1 MARFQIH
8 KVTALPSPLEAHAIY
23 LVTSGTD
30 YVEIYVTGASA
41 STVRRHINEADVQSL
56 IDAAVGGLGAMDI
69 VDDIAA
75 RDALDLSENAI
86 VLVLDASADATI
98 SSGAATYAYRAS
110 PDLWVKISEAESMDL
125 ALTWASLSGK
135 PSSVVAEIDD
145 AVAKK
150 HSHANKTQLDKI
162 DEVDGQL
169 TYAGSAVSTDW
180 ATIGW

>member
-69 VDDIAA
+69 VDDIAE
-75 RDALDLSENAI
+75 REVDPLGD
-86 VLVLDASADATI
+86 
-98 SSGAATYAYRAS
+98 
-110 PDLWVKISEAESMDL
+110 
-125 ALTWASLSGK
+125 
-135 PSSVVAEIDD
+135 
-145 AVAKK
+145 
-150 HSHANKTQLDKI
+150 LDK
-162 DEVDGQL
+162 L
-169 TYAGSAVSTDW
+169 GSLIKRPLQEREKATLPASSQVSSDD
-180 ATIGW
+180 

>member
-8 KVTALPSPLEAHAIY
+8 KVTALPEPLQAHAIY

-30 YVEIYVTGASA
+30 YVEMYVTGASA

-86 VLVLDASADATI
+86 VLVLDASADATV

-125 ALTWASLSGK
+125 ALTWASLGGK
-135 PSSVVAEIDD
+135 PSSAVAEIDD

-162 DEVDGQL
+162 NEVEGRL